1 MYNIASLMSYINSNT
16 TNVAALCPSI
26 NIHAIIPSLNN
37 VGKELSEAVKI
48 SMIAHMKGLTK
59 RLSK

>member
-26 NIHAIIPSLNN
+26 NIHAINPSLNN